1 MSRSI
6 VLGTISFEEVPAHL
20 EHHAHPALHPSA
32 IEEDEDL
39 DARSLVYL
47 LEDNDFERAA
57 AFLAAEEARRRADV
71 LAHAQAEAEA
81 RRQQVQQ
88 QRVRALAQQLEQL
101 LDDDEQLINLLGRR
115 ILAFNGH
122 HVQDLWHPHQRGRYA
137 HLGGPSHAST
147 SYALPPAGFGGRRDL
162 HAVWDDY
169 DESAGLT
176 GASPFIH
183 ASPLVF
189 HDNVAYRRT
198 MPVSRSSG
206 AKVGSRVAI
215 HPVTGVR
222 MLLQDGN
229 TVELPDAG
237 NESDAESEEWAVRDE
252 SDIDWLG
259 RELLRRRLGADVWV
273 LGTDDRTPTES
284 PQHSKD
290 ENKQETVAAVP
301 VSVEEVESDD
311 EVDAAV
317 QGMVTASP
325 GSTPHDTSASSA
337 QDTRSSNDSTAHTSG
352 KTRQRAATVMSESE
366 EEELETVGR
375 PVTEPAASLEGRP
388 RKAVKVVDR
397 RASQHP

>member
-57 AFLAAEEARRRADV
+57 VFLAAEEARRRANA
-71 LAHAQAEAEA
+71 LAQAEAEAEA
-81 RRQQVQQ
+81 RRQQAQQ
-88 QRVRALAQQLEQL
+88 QRARALAQQLEQL
-101 LDDDEQLINLLGRR
+101 LDDDEQLIDLLGRR
-115 ILAFNGH
+115 ILAINGH
-122 HVQDLWHPHQRGRYA
+122 HVQDLWHPHQHDRYA
-137 HLGGPSHAST
+137 HLGGPSHAS
-147 SYALPPAGFGGRRDL
+147 SSHALPRAGFVGRRDL
-162 HAVWDDY
+162 HAVWGDNDA
-169 DESAGLT
+169 SAGPT

-183 ASPLVF
+183 ASPLVVLG
-189 HDNVAYRRT
+189 NAPYRRT
-198 MPVSRSSG
+198 IADRTAGPSG
-206 AKVGSRVAI
+206 AKLGSRVAI
-215 HPVTGVR
+215 HPLTGVR
-222 MLLQDGN
+222 MLLQDDQF
-229 TVELPDAG
+229 VELPDAG
-237 NESDAESEEWAVRDE
+237 DESDAESEEWAVRDE

-273 LGTDDRTPTES
+273 IGTDDRSPPPVSPT
-284 PQHSKD
+284 QAKD
-290 ENKQETVAAVP
+290 ERKQETVAAVP

-311 EVDAAV
+311 ELVTAA
-317 QGMVTASP
+317 QEMATASP
-325 GSTPHDTSASSA
+325 GPRHRDTGASPA
-337 QDTRSSNDSTAHTSG
+337 QAETRSSDDSPANTSG

-375 PVTEPAASLEGRP
+375 IVTEPAASLNDRP

-397 RASQHP
+397 R